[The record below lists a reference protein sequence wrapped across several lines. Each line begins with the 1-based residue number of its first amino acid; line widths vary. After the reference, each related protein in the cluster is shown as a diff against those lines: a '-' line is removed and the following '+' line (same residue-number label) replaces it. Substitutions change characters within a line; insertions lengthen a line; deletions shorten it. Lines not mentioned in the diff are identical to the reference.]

1 MRELPDT
8 FETPKERHQRE
19 QKLLDTD
26 FDDLNFDEYN
36 VLANGVAEK
45 LLKELGRDIPE
56 NVIDLIHLVP
66 EIPDEQTIA
75 RFLPI
80 SNPQTSK
87 LIQLFFRSHH
97 LSSKELDELRQTQAK
112 YLEAELM
119 LSEDLRTQLYLLRQ
133 NRELQNT

>member
-8 FETPKERHQRE
+8 FETPKERYQRE
-19 QKLLDTD
+19 QKLLDTE

-36 VLANGVAEK
+36 VLANKVAEK

-87 LIQLFFRSHH
+87 LIQLFFRSHN
-97 LSSKELDELRQTQAK
+97 LSSKELDELRQTQTK